1 MGKKKM
7 SRITQFS
14 ELGRKVVAVGRNY
27 ADHAKEL
34 GNAVPTTKP
43 LLFMKPASAY
53 ITAGQPIEI
62 PLGCSEL
69 HHEIELGAIVG
80 KRCKM
85 IKESEAMSY
94 VGGYCLALDMTARD
108 FQNEAKAKGHPWTM
122 AKMFDTSLPVS
133 DFIPAS
139 KIPDPSNVN
148 LWCKVN
154 EELRQEGCT
163 KDMIFSLP
171 FLLSYISQYFTLEEG
186 DLILTGTPAGVGP
199 VKAGDVISGGIP
211 NVVEMSFTVELRD

>member
-1 MGKKKM
+1 M
-7 SRITQFS
+7 SLTRFS
-14 ELGRKVVAVGRNY
+14 SVGRKVVAVGRNY

-34 GNAVPTTKP
+34 GNAVPTKP
-43 LLFMKPASAY
+43 LLFMKPASCY

-69 HHEIELGAIVG
+69 HHEIELGAIINKTC
-80 KRCKM
+80 KRVQEDK
-85 IKESEAMSY
+85 AMSY

-133 DFIPAS
+133 DFIPTS
-139 KIPDPSNVN
+139 SIPDPANVN

-154 EELRQEGCT
+154 NELRQKGCT

-171 FLLSYISQYFTLEEG
+171 VLISYISQYFTLEEG

-199 VKAGDVISGGIP
+199 VKSGDVITGGIP
-211 NVVEMSFTVELRD
+211 GVVDISFSVQQRT